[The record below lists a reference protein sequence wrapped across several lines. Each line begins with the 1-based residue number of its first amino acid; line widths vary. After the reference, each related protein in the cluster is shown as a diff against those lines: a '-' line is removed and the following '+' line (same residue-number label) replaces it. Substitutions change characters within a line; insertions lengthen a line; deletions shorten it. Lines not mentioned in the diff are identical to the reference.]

1 MRIMILDDSIAK
13 CNWIK
18 EVLKRQQVEY
28 EQFLNLYGAI
38 KEVLKDKAYYNGIIL
53 DMQFPIAEGL
63 EAEDYAGKD
72 FLRELKRKKVNI
84 PVLGNS
90 TVGFRCGEEYE
101 FYKGKLSG
109 YYTPDDA
116 KKLIEFLENIKEQP

>member
-1 MRIMILDDSIAK
+1 MRILIVDDSIAK

-18 EVLKRQQVEY
+18 EVLKREQVEY
-28 EQFLNLYGAI
+28 EQLFNLYGAI
-38 KEVLKDKAYYNGIIL
+38 KEVLKDKAYNGIIL

-63 EAEDYAGKD
+63 EEEDYAGKE

-84 PVLGNS
+84 PVLGNT
-90 TVGFRCGEEYE
+90 TVSFKGAEKYE

-109 YYTPDDA
+109 YYTPDDL
-116 KKLIEFLENIKEQP
+116 KELMRFLENIKEQS

>member
-1 MRIMILDDSIAK
+1 MRILIVDDSIAK

-18 EVLKRQQVEY
+18 EVLKREQVEY
-28 EQFLNLYGAI
+28 EQFFNLYGAI
-38 KEVLKDKAYYNGIIL
+38 KEVLKDKAYNGIIL

-63 EAEDYAGKD
+63 EEEDYAGKE

-90 TVGFRCGEEYE
+90 TVSFSGVEYE
-101 FYKGKLSG
+101 FYRGKLSG

-116 KKLIEFLENIKEQP
+116 KKLIEFLENIKEQS